1 MSHPHPAWN
10 NFFYIV
16 LYYLV
21 WCVCMYRH
29 TYLGVHMKVRGQ
41 LRSPS
46 LVLWAT
52 AGAHT
57 FIPSAQPCLNNKI
70 PSSDFHEC
78 YRAGIPT
85 HTHTHACACTC
96 MQAYNVHTHAHM
108 NASAHVC
115 LCAHKCKHTHAHTY
129 AFAHE
134 RKHLRMYVRT
144 RTFALTHTH
153 KCSHMHAHIK
163 HVHKQACVCT

>member
-85 HTHTHACACTC
+85 HTHACACTC